1 MAMGMR
7 SITRAAVRQGL
18 CEGSALARLEAML
31 ARHHLNQENPFKA
44 ADLLPYIK
52 RDKKAGGGRL
62 TLVIPRRIG
71 GCELRKVSWAEL
83 PDWIG

>member
-1 MAMGMR
+1 MGLQ

-18 CEGSALARLEAML
+18 GESSALARLEAML

-44 ADLLPYIK
+44 ADLLPYMK

-62 TLVIPRRIG
+62 TLVVPRRIG
-71 GCELRKVSWAEL
+71 GCELREVSWAEL